1 MVSRTAC
8 NMVTFLSPER
18 PTSDTKT
25 SSVVFAFYRPTPNLG
40 RMKTLYATLL
50 MSLLPIFGDAAEKL
64 AVGASIPDVTCND
77 QDGKPV
83 SLAKEGAKGYLLVYF
98 YPKAKT
104 GGCTKQGCSLRDGW
118 ADLQKAGVSVL
129 GVSTDDEKLQKE
141 FKEEQKFPFRLLADK
156 EKKAVT
162 EAFGVKNLI
171 GMAGRSAF
179 LFKDGKCVYAD
190 HKGHTSDQAQVILDF
205 IASAKK

>member
-1 MVSRTAC
+1 
-8 NMVTFLSPER
+8 
-18 PTSDTKT
+18 
-25 SSVVFAFYRPTPNLG
+25 
-40 RMKTLYATLL
+40 MKTLYATLL

-77 QDGKPV
+77 QDGKAV
-83 SLAKEGAKGYLLVYF
+83 SLAKEGAKGYLLVFF

-141 FKEEQKFPFRLLADK
+141 FKEEQNFPFRLLADK

-171 GMAGRSAF
+171 GMASRSAF
-179 LFKDGKCVYAD
+179 LFKDGVCVWVD
-190 HKGHTSDQAQVILDF
+190 PKGSTSDQAEQVLNF
-205 IASAKK
+205 IKTQKH